1 VQKYKC
7 IEKIR
12 ETVKEKSLA
21 YEDFIE

>member
-12 ETVKEKSLA
+12 EQVKQTNGHEKIA
-21 YEDFIE
+21 A